1 MLKLPFNKQKKDP
14 IIFVQNVTETCFNAV
29 LDYLSKK
36 NYTVYLHH
44 LLKSFYEHLY
54 ICKICQSHFI
64 ENESMES
71 IKWL

>member
-1 MLKLPFNKQKKDP
+1 MLKLSFNKQKKDP
-14 IIFVQNVTETCFNAV
+14 IILVQYVMETCFNAV

-36 NYTVYLHH
+36 NYTVYLCH
-44 LLKSFYEHLY
+44 LLKSFYEKLC

-64 ENESMES
+64 KKESMES